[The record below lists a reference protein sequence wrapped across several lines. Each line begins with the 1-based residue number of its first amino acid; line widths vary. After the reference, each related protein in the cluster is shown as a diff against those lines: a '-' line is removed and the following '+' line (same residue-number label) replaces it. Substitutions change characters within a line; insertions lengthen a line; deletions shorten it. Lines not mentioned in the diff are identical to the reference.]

1 MEIGIGL
8 PNSLRE
14 ANGPNLIEFAR
25 RAEQAGFTTLA
36 TIDRIA
42 FPSYESLITLAAA
55 AAVTERIRLMPNV
68 LLGPARN
75 PVMLAKES
83 ASVDRL
89 SNGRLV
95 LGLGVGGRQDD
106 LDAVGLGFH
115 DRGKRWDGDLEL
127 IHRVWA
133 GEPIDDVLNPV
144 GPTPTNDQRV
154 PILIGGSTDAAI
166 RRTIAYGIGWTAGG
180 APPDAVAPFA
190 ERVRTAWKDSGR
202 PGDPKIVALSYYSV
216 GEEDAAKRYI
226 TDYYG
231 FLGDFAMQMAEWLPK
246 NANAI
251 KGTVGA
257 FEDIGVDELILDA
270 TVDDPDQVDKL
281 AEIVF

>member
-1 MEIGIGL
+1 MEIGMGL

-14 ANGPNLIEFAR
+14 ASGPNLIEFAR
-25 RAEQAGFTTLA
+25 RSEQAGFTTLA

-42 FPSYESLITLAAA
+42 YPSYESLVTLAAG

-68 LLGPARN
+68 LLGPTRN

-106 LDAVGLGFH
+106 FDLVGLGFH
-115 DRGKRWDGDLEL
+115 DRGKRWDQDLEL

-133 GEPIDDVLNPV
+133 GEPIDGTLNPV

-154 PILIGGSTDAAI
+154 PILIGGSTEAAI
-166 RRTIAYGIGWTAGG
+166 RRTVQYGIGWTAGG

-190 ERVRTAWKDSGR
+190 ERVRAAWKDAGR
-202 PGDPKIVALSYYSV
+202 QGDPKIVALSYYSV
-216 GEEDAAKRYI
+216 GEEEAAKRYV

-231 FLGDFAMQMAEWLPK
+231 FLGDFAMQMAEWIPK
-246 NANAI
+246 DANAI
-251 KGTVGA
+251 KATVSA

-270 TVDDPDQVDKL
+270 TVDHPDQVDKL

>member
-14 ANGPNLIEFAR
+14 ANGPNLIEFAQ
-25 RAEQAGFTTLA
+25 RADQAGFTTLA

-42 FPSYESLITLAAA
+42 FPSYESLVTLAAA

-68 LLGPARN
+68 LLGPTRN

-106 LDAVGLGFH
+106 FDAVGLGFH
-115 DRGKRWDGDLEL
+115 DRGKRWDQDLEL

-133 GEPIDDVLNPV
+133 GEPINGTLNPV

-154 PILIGGSTDAAI
+154 PILIGGSTEAAI
-166 RRTIAYGIGWTAGG
+166 RRTVQYGIGWTAGG

-190 ERVRTAWKDSGR
+190 ERVRAAWKDSGR

-216 GEEDAAKRYI
+216 GEEEAAKRYV

-231 FLGDFAMQMAEWLPK
+231 FLGDFAMQMAEWIPK
-246 NANAI
+246 DANAI
-251 KGTVGA
+251 KATVSA

-270 TVDDPDQVDKL
+270 TVDHPDQVDKL